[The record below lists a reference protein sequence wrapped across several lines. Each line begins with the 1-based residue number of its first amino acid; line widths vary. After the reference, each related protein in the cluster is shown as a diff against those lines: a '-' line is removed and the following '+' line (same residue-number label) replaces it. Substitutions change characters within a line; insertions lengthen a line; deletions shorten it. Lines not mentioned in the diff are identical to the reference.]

1 MSTIDKEKFQFVKRD
16 DFASETIDAPAYSYW
31 KSVFKQFMKK
41 KSTVVMLGILV
52 AIILISFIYPMF
64 SKFDFNDVSKVNDFS
79 VRYIKP
85 NAEHWFG
92 TDSNGKSLFDG
103 VWFGARNSILISVI
117 ATVINLVIGVFVGLI
132 SFIYPM
138 FSKFDFN
145 DVSKVNDFSVRY
157 IKPNAEHWF
166 GTDSNGKS
174 LFDGVWFGA
183 RNSILISV
191 IATVIN
197 LVIGVFVGGIW
208 GISKSVDRVMMEVY
222 NVISNIPPLLIVI
235 VLTYSIGA
243 GFWNL
248 IFAMSV
254 TTWIGIAFMIRVQIL
269 RYRDLEYN
277 LASRTLGTPTLKIVA
292 KNIMPQLVSVIVT
305 TMTQMLPSFISY
317 EAFLSFF
324 GLGLPITV
332 PSLGRLISDYSQN
345 VTTNAYLFWIPLTT
359 LVLVSLS
366 LFVVG
371 QNLADA
377 SDPRT
382 HR

>member
-1 MSTIDKEKFQFVKRD
+1 MATIDKSKFQFVKRD

-31 KSVFKQFMKK
+31 ESVMRQFLKK
-41 KSTVVMLGILV
+41 KSTITMLGILI
-52 AIILISFIYPMF
+52 AIILMSFIYPMF
-64 SKFDFNDVSKVNDFS
+64 SNFDFNDVSKVNDFS
-79 VRYIKP
+79 MRYIKP
-85 NAEHWFG
+85 SAQYWFG

-103 VWFGARNSILISVI
+103 VWFGARNSILISII
-117 ATVINLVIGVFVGLI
+117 ATVINLAIGVI
-132 SFIYPM
+132 I
-138 FSKFDFN
+138 
-145 DVSKVNDFSVRY
+145 
-157 IKPNAEHWF
+157 
-166 GTDSNGKS
+166 
-174 LFDGVWFGA
+174 
-183 RNSILISV
+183 
-191 IATVIN
+191 
-197 LVIGVFVGGIW
+197 GGIW
-208 GISKSVDRVMMEVY
+208 GISKTVDRVMMEIY
-222 NVISNIPPLLIVI
+222 NIISNIPALLIVI

-248 IFAMSV
+248 IFAMTITGWV
-254 TTWIGIAFMIRVQIL
+254 GIAYTIRVQIM

-277 LASRTLGTPTLKIVA
+277 LASRTLGTPTLKIVT

-305 TMTQMLPSFISY
+305 TTSQMLPSFISY

-324 GLGLPITV
+324 GLGLPVTV

-359 LVLVSLS
+359 LILVSLTF
-366 LFVVG
+366 FVVG

>member
-1 MSTIDKEKFQFVKRD
+1 MSTISNEKFQFVKRD
-16 DFASETIDAPAYSYW
+16 DYASEAIDAPAYSYW
-31 KSVFKQFMKK
+31 GSVFRQFLKK
-41 KSTVVMLGILV
+41 KSTVIMLGILIAV
-52 AIILISFIYPMF
+52 VLMSFIYPMF
-64 SKFDFNDVSKVNDFS
+64 SDFDFNDVSKVNDFS
-79 VRYIKP
+79 ARYIKP

-117 ATVINLVIGVFVGLI
+117 ATFVNLFIGVI
-132 SFIYPM
+132 I
-138 FSKFDFN
+138 
-145 DVSKVNDFSVRY
+145 
-157 IKPNAEHWF
+157 
-166 GTDSNGKS
+166 
-174 LFDGVWFGA
+174 
-183 RNSILISV
+183 
-191 IATVIN
+191 
-197 LVIGVFVGGIW
+197 GGIW
-208 GISKSVDRVMMEVY
+208 GISKSVDRIMMEVY
-222 NVISNIPPLLIVI
+222 NVINNIPSLLIVI

-254 TTWIGIAFMIRVQIL
+254 TTWIGVAYSIRIQML

-277 LASRTLGTPTLKIVA
+277 LASRTLGTPSYKIIM

-305 TMTQMLPSFISY
+305 STSQMLPSFISY

>member
-1 MSTIDKEKFQFVKRD
+1 MSTINNEKFQFVKRD
-16 DFASETIDAPAYSYW
+16 DFASAAIDAPAYSYW
-31 KSVFKQFMKK
+31 GSVFRQFLKK
-41 KSTVVMLGILV
+41 KSTVIMLGILISIV
-52 AIILISFIYPMF
+52 LMSFIYPIF
-64 SKFDFNDVSKVNDFS
+64 SDFDFNDVSKVNDFS
-79 VRYIKP
+79 VRFIKP
-85 NAEHWFG
+85 NAEYWFG
-92 TDSNGKSLFDG
+92 TDSNGKSLFDS

-117 ATVINLVIGVFVGLI
+117 ATFVNLFIGVI
-132 SFIYPM
+132 I
-138 FSKFDFN
+138 
-145 DVSKVNDFSVRY
+145 
-157 IKPNAEHWF
+157 
-166 GTDSNGKS
+166 
-174 LFDGVWFGA
+174 
-183 RNSILISV
+183 
-191 IATVIN
+191 
-197 LVIGVFVGGIW
+197 GGIW
-208 GISKSVDRVMMEVY
+208 GISKSVDRFMLEVY
-222 NVISNIPPLLIVI
+222 NVINNIPSLLIVI

-254 TTWIGIAFMIRVQIL
+254 TTWINVAHSIRIQML

-277 LASRTLGTPTLKIVA
+277 LASRTLGTPDYKIII

-305 TMTQMLPSFISY
+305 STSQMLPSFISY

-332 PSLGRLISDYSQN
+332 PSLGRLISEYSQN

>member
-1 MSTIDKEKFQFVKRD
+1 MATIDKSKFQFVKRD

-31 KSVFKQFMKK
+31 RSVMRQFLKK
-41 KSTVVMLGILV
+41 KSTTIMLGILI
-52 AIILISFIYPMF
+52 AIVLMSFIYPMF
-64 SKFDFNDVSKVNDFS
+64 SKFDFNDVSKVNNFS
-79 VRYIKP
+79 MRYIKP
-85 NAEHWFG
+85 NAEYWFG

-103 VWFGARNSILISVI
+103 VWFGARNSILISII
-117 ATVINLVIGVFVGLI
+117 ATIINLFIGILVGAL
-132 SFIYPM
+132 
-138 FSKFDFN
+138 
-145 DVSKVNDFSVRY
+145 
-157 IKPNAEHWF
+157 
-166 GTDSNGKS
+166 
-174 LFDGVWFGA
+174 
-183 RNSILISV
+183 
-191 IATVIN
+191 
-197 LVIGVFVGGIW
+197 W
-208 GISKSVDRVMMEVY
+208 GISKSVDRIMMEVY
-222 NVISNIPPLLIVI
+222 NIISNIPGLLIVI

-248 IFAMSV
+248 IFAMTITGWV
-254 TTWIGIAFMIRVQIL
+254 GIAYMIRVQIM

-277 LASRTLGTPTLKIVA
+277 LASRTLGTPTLKIIG

-305 TMTQMLPSFISY
+305 TTSQMLPNFISY

-324 GLGLPITV
+324 GLGLPVTV

-359 LVLVSLS
+359 LILVSLS
-366 LFVVG
+366 FFVVG

>member
-1 MSTIDKEKFQFVKRD
+1 MSTISNEKFQFVKRD
-16 DFASETIDAPAYSYW
+16 DYASEAIDAPAYSYW
-31 KSVFKQFMKK
+31 GSVFRQFLKK
-41 KSTVVMLGILV
+41 KSTVIMLGILI
-52 AIILISFIYPMF
+52 AIVLMSFIYPMF
-64 SKFDFNDVSKVNDFS
+64 SDFDFNDVSKVNDFS
-79 VRYIKP
+79 ARYIKP

-117 ATVINLVIGVFVGLI
+117 ATFVNLFIGV
-132 SFIYPM
+132 
-138 FSKFDFN
+138 
-145 DVSKVNDFSVRY
+145 
-157 IKPNAEHWF
+157 
-166 GTDSNGKS
+166 
-174 LFDGVWFGA
+174 
-183 RNSILISV
+183 V
-191 IATVIN
+191 I
-197 LVIGVFVGGIW
+197 GGIW
-208 GISKSVDRVMMEVY
+208 GISKSVDRIMMEVY
-222 NVISNIPPLLIVI
+222 NVINNIPSLLIVI

-254 TTWIGIAFMIRVQIL
+254 TTWISVAHSIRIQML

-277 LASRTLGTPTLKIVA
+277 LASRTLGTPSYKIIM

-305 TMTQMLPSFISY
+305 STSQMLPSFISY

>member
-1 MSTIDKEKFQFVKRD
+1 MATIDKSKFQFVKRD

-31 KSVFKQFMKK
+31 KSVMRQFLKK
-41 KSTVVMLGILV
+41 KSTITMLGILI
-52 AIILISFIYPMF
+52 AIILMSFIYPMF
-64 SKFDFNDVSKVNDFS
+64 SNFDFNDVSKVNDFS
-79 VRYIKP
+79 MRYIKP
-85 NAEHWFG
+85 SGQYWFG

-103 VWFGARNSILISVI
+103 VWFGARNSILISII
-117 ATVINLVIGVFVGLI
+117 ATVINLAIGVI
-132 SFIYPM
+132 I
-138 FSKFDFN
+138 
-145 DVSKVNDFSVRY
+145 
-157 IKPNAEHWF
+157 
-166 GTDSNGKS
+166 
-174 LFDGVWFGA
+174 
-183 RNSILISV
+183 
-191 IATVIN
+191 
-197 LVIGVFVGGIW
+197 GGIW
-208 GISKSVDRVMMEVY
+208 GISKTVDRVMMEIY
-222 NVISNIPPLLIVI
+222 NIISNIPALLIVI

-248 IFAMSV
+248 IFAMTITGWV
-254 TTWIGIAFMIRVQIL
+254 GISYTIRVQIM

-277 LASRTLGTPTLKIVA
+277 LASRTLGTPTLKIVT

-305 TMTQMLPSFISY
+305 TTSQMLPSFISY

-324 GLGLPITV
+324 GLGLPVTV

-359 LVLVSLS
+359 LILVSLTF
-366 LFVVG
+366 FVVG

>member
-1 MSTIDKEKFQFVKRD
+1 MATIDKSKFQFVKRD

-31 KSVFKQFMKK
+31 KSVVRQFLKK
-41 KSTVVMLGILV
+41 KSTITMLGILI
-52 AIILISFIYPMF
+52 AIILMSFIYPMF
-64 SKFDFNDVSKVNDFS
+64 SNFDFNDVSKVNDFS
-79 VRYIKP
+79 MRYIKP
-85 NAEHWFG
+85 SAQYWFG

-103 VWFGARNSILISVI
+103 VWFGARNSILISII
-117 ATVINLVIGVFVGLI
+117 ATVINLAIGVI
-132 SFIYPM
+132 I
-138 FSKFDFN
+138 
-145 DVSKVNDFSVRY
+145 
-157 IKPNAEHWF
+157 
-166 GTDSNGKS
+166 
-174 LFDGVWFGA
+174 
-183 RNSILISV
+183 
-191 IATVIN
+191 
-197 LVIGVFVGGIW
+197 GGIW
-208 GISKSVDRVMMEVY
+208 GISKTVDRVMMEIY
-222 NVISNIPPLLIVI
+222 NIISNIPALLIVI

-248 IFAMSV
+248 IFAMTITGWV
-254 TTWIGIAFMIRVQIL
+254 GIAYTIRVQIM

-277 LASRTLGTPTLKIVA
+277 LASRTLGTPTLKIVT

-305 TMTQMLPSFISY
+305 TTSQMLPSFISY

-324 GLGLPITV
+324 GLGLPVTV

-359 LVLVSLS
+359 LILVSLTF
-366 LFVVG
+366 FVVG

>member
-1 MSTIDKEKFQFVKRD
+1 MATIDKSKFQFVKRD

-31 KSVFKQFMKK
+31 KSVMRQFLKK
-41 KSTVVMLGILV
+41 KSTITMLGILI
-52 AIILISFIYPMF
+52 AIILMSFIYPMF
-64 SKFDFNDVSKVNDFS
+64 SNFDFNDVSKVNDFS
-79 VRYIKP
+79 MRYIKP
-85 NAEHWFG
+85 SGQYWFG

-103 VWFGARNSILISVI
+103 VWFGARNSILISII
-117 ATVINLVIGVFVGLI
+117 ATAINLAIGVI
-132 SFIYPM
+132 I
-138 FSKFDFN
+138 
-145 DVSKVNDFSVRY
+145 
-157 IKPNAEHWF
+157 
-166 GTDSNGKS
+166 
-174 LFDGVWFGA
+174 
-183 RNSILISV
+183 
-191 IATVIN
+191 
-197 LVIGVFVGGIW
+197 GGIW
-208 GISKSVDRVMMEVY
+208 GISKTVDRVMMEVY
-222 NVISNIPPLLIVI
+222 NIISNIPALLIVI

-248 IFAMSV
+248 IFAMTITGWV
-254 TTWIGIAFMIRVQIL
+254 GIAYTIRVQIM

-277 LASRTLGTPTLKIVA
+277 LASRTLGTPTLKIVT

-305 TMTQMLPSFISY
+305 TTSQMLPSFISY

-324 GLGLPITV
+324 GLGLPVTV

-359 LVLVSLS
+359 LILVSLTF
-366 LFVVG
+366 FVVG

>member
-1 MSTIDKEKFQFVKRD
+1 MATIDKSKFQFVKRD

-31 KSVFKQFMKK
+31 RSVMRQFLKK
-41 KSTVVMLGILV
+41 KSTTVMLGILI
-52 AIILISFIYPMF
+52 AIVLMSFIYPMF
-64 SKFDFNDVSKVNDFS
+64 SNFDFNDVSKVNDFS
-79 VRYIKP
+79 MRYIKP

-103 VWFGARNSILISVI
+103 VWFGARNSILISII
-117 ATVINLVIGVFVGLI
+117 ATLINLIIGI
-132 SFIYPM
+132 I
-138 FSKFDFN
+138 
-145 DVSKVNDFSVRY
+145 
-157 IKPNAEHWF
+157 I
-166 GTDSNGKS
+166 
-174 LFDGVWFGA
+174 GA
-183 RNSILISV
+183 
-191 IATVIN
+191 
-197 LVIGVFVGGIW
+197 IW
-208 GISKSVDRVMMEVY
+208 GISKAVDRVMMEVY
-222 NVISNIPPLLIVI
+222 NVISNIPALLIVI

-248 IFAMSV
+248 IFAMTITGWV
-254 TTWIGIAFMIRVQIL
+254 GIAYTIRIQIM

-277 LASRTLGTPTLKIVA
+277 LASRTLGTPTYKIVT

-305 TMTQMLPSFISY
+305 TTSQMLPNFISY

-324 GLGLPITV
+324 GLGLPVTV

-359 LVLVSLS
+359 LILVSLS
-366 LFVVG
+366 FFVVG

>member
-1 MSTIDKEKFQFVKRD
+1 MATIDKSKFQFVKRD

-31 KSVFKQFMKK
+31 KSVMRQFLKK
-41 KSTVVMLGILV
+41 KSTITMLGILI
-52 AIILISFIYPMF
+52 AIILMSFIYPMF
-64 SKFDFNDVSKVNDFS
+64 SNFDFNDVSKVNDFS
-79 VRYIKP
+79 MRYIKP
-85 NAEHWFG
+85 SAQYWFG

-103 VWFGARNSILISVI
+103 VWFGARNSILISII
-117 ATVINLVIGVFVGLI
+117 ATVINLAIGVI
-132 SFIYPM
+132 I
-138 FSKFDFN
+138 
-145 DVSKVNDFSVRY
+145 
-157 IKPNAEHWF
+157 
-166 GTDSNGKS
+166 
-174 LFDGVWFGA
+174 
-183 RNSILISV
+183 
-191 IATVIN
+191 
-197 LVIGVFVGGIW
+197 GGIW
-208 GISKSVDRVMMEVY
+208 GISKTVDRVMMEVY
-222 NVISNIPPLLIVI
+222 NIISNIPALLIVI

-248 IFAMSV
+248 IFALTITGWV
-254 TTWIGIAFMIRVQIL
+254 GIAYTIRVQIM

-277 LASRTLGTPTLKIVA
+277 LASRTLGTPTLKIVT

-305 TMTQMLPSFISY
+305 TTSQMLPSFISY

-324 GLGLPITV
+324 GLGLPVTV

-359 LVLVSLS
+359 LILVSLTF
-366 LFVVG
+366 FVVG

>member
-1 MSTIDKEKFQFVKRD
+1 MSTISNDKFQFVKRD
-16 DFASETIDAPAYSYW
+16 DFASEAIDAPAYSYW
-31 KSVFKQFMKK
+31 GSVFRQFLKK
-41 KSTVVMLGILV
+41 KSTIIMLGILISIV
-52 AIILISFIYPMF
+52 LMSFIYPMF
-64 SKFDFNDVSKVNDFS
+64 SDFDFNDVSKVNDFS
-79 VRYIKP
+79 ARYIKP

-117 ATVINLVIGVFVGLI
+117 ATFINIVIGVI
-132 SFIYPM
+132 
-138 FSKFDFN
+138 
-145 DVSKVNDFSVRY
+145 
-157 IKPNAEHWF
+157 
-166 GTDSNGKS
+166 
-174 LFDGVWFGA
+174 
-183 RNSILISV
+183 
-191 IATVIN
+191 
-197 LVIGVFVGGIW
+197 VGGIW
-208 GISKSVDRVMMEVY
+208 GISKSVDRIMMEVY
-222 NVISNIPPLLIVI
+222 NVINNIPSLLIVI

-248 IFAMSV
+248 IFAM
-254 TTWIGIAFMIRVQIL
+254 TITGWIGIAYNIRIQIL

-277 LASRTLGTPTLKIVA
+277 LASRTLGTPTLKIIV

-305 TMTQMLPSFISY
+305 TASQLLPSFISY

-324 GLGLPITV
+324 GLGLPVTV

-359 LVLVSLS
+359 LILVSLS

>member
-1 MSTIDKEKFQFVKRD
+1 MSTINNEKFQFVKRD
-16 DFASETIDAPAYSYW
+16 DFASEAIDAPAYSYW
-31 KSVFKQFMKK
+31 GSVFRQFLKK
-41 KSTVVMLGILV
+41 KSTVIMLGILISIV
-52 AIILISFIYPMF
+52 LMSFIYPIF
-64 SKFDFNDVSKVNDFS
+64 SDFDFNDVSKVNDFS
-79 VRYIKP
+79 VRFIKP
-85 NAEHWFG
+85 NAEYWFG
-92 TDSNGKSLFDG
+92 TDSNGKSLFDS

-117 ATVINLVIGVFVGLI
+117 ATFVNLFIGVI
-132 SFIYPM
+132 I
-138 FSKFDFN
+138 
-145 DVSKVNDFSVRY
+145 
-157 IKPNAEHWF
+157 
-166 GTDSNGKS
+166 
-174 LFDGVWFGA
+174 
-183 RNSILISV
+183 
-191 IATVIN
+191 
-197 LVIGVFVGGIW
+197 GGIW
-208 GISKSVDRVMMEVY
+208 GISKSVDRFMLEVY
-222 NVISNIPPLLIVI
+222 NVINNIPSLLIVI

-254 TTWIGIAFMIRVQIL
+254 TTWINVAHSIRIQML

-277 LASRTLGTPTLKIVA
+277 LASRTLGTPDYKIII

-305 TMTQMLPSFISY
+305 TTSQMLPSFISY

-332 PSLGRLISDYSQN
+332 PSLGRLISEYSQN

>member
-85 NAEHWFG
+85 NTEHWFG

-117 ATVINLVIGVFVGLI
+117 ATVINV
-132 SFIYPM
+132 
-138 FSKFDFN
+138 
-145 DVSKVNDFSVRY
+145 
-157 IKPNAEHWF
+157 
-166 GTDSNGKS
+166 
-174 LFDGVWFGA
+174 
-183 RNSILISV
+183 
-191 IATVIN
+191 
-197 LVIGVFVGGIW
+197 VIGVFVGGIW

>member
-1 MSTIDKEKFQFVKRD
+1 MSTIDKSKFQFVKRD
-16 DFASETIDAPAYSYW
+16 DFASEAIDAPAYSYW
-31 KSVFKQFMKK
+31 GSVFRQFMKK

-52 AIILISFIYPMF
+52 AIILMSFIYPMF

-79 VRYIKP
+79 ARYIKP
-85 NAEHWFG
+85 N
-92 TDSNGKSLFDG
+92 
-103 VWFGARNSILISVI
+103 V
-117 ATVINLVIGVFVGLI
+117 
-132 SFIYPM
+132 
-138 FSKFDFN
+138 
-145 DVSKVNDFSVRY
+145 
-157 IKPNAEHWF
+157 EHWF

-222 NVISNIPPLLIVI
+222 NVISNIPSLLIVI

-305 TMTQMLPSFISY
+305 TMTQMLPAFISY

>member
-1 MSTIDKEKFQFVKRD
+1 MATIDKSKFQFVKRD

-31 KSVFKQFMKK
+31 RSVMRQFLKK
-41 KSTVVMLGILV
+41 KSTTIMLGILV
-52 AIILISFIYPMF
+52 AIVLMSFIYPMF

-79 VRYIKP
+79 MRYIKP

-103 VWFGARNSILISVI
+103 VWFGARNSILISII
-117 ATVINLVIGVFVGLI
+117 ATLINLIIGI
-132 SFIYPM
+132 I
-138 FSKFDFN
+138 
-145 DVSKVNDFSVRY
+145 
-157 IKPNAEHWF
+157 I
-166 GTDSNGKS
+166 
-174 LFDGVWFGA
+174 GA
-183 RNSILISV
+183 
-191 IATVIN
+191 
-197 LVIGVFVGGIW
+197 IW
-208 GISKSVDRVMMEVY
+208 GISKAVDRIMMEVY
-222 NVISNIPPLLIVI
+222 NVISNIPALLIVI

-248 IFAMSV
+248 IFAMTITGWV
-254 TTWIGIAFMIRVQIL
+254 GIAYTIRIQIM

-277 LASRTLGTPTLKIVA
+277 LASRTLGTPTYKIVT

-305 TMTQMLPSFISY
+305 TTSQMLPNFISY

-324 GLGLPITV
+324 GLGLPVTV

-359 LVLVSLS
+359 LILVSLS
-366 LFVVG
+366 FFVVG

>member
-1 MSTIDKEKFQFVKRD
+1 MATIDKSKFQFVKRD

-31 KSVFKQFMKK
+31 KSVMRQFLKK
-41 KSTVVMLGILV
+41 KSTITMLGILI
-52 AIILISFIYPMF
+52 AIILMSFIYPMF
-64 SKFDFNDVSKVNDFS
+64 SDFDFNDVSKVNDFS
-79 VRYIKP
+79 MRYIKP
-85 NAEHWFG
+85 SGQYWFG

-103 VWFGARNSILISVI
+103 VWFGARNSILISII
-117 ATVINLVIGVFVGLI
+117 ATVINLAIGVI
-132 SFIYPM
+132 I
-138 FSKFDFN
+138 
-145 DVSKVNDFSVRY
+145 
-157 IKPNAEHWF
+157 
-166 GTDSNGKS
+166 
-174 LFDGVWFGA
+174 
-183 RNSILISV
+183 
-191 IATVIN
+191 
-197 LVIGVFVGGIW
+197 GGIW
-208 GISKSVDRVMMEVY
+208 GISKTVDRVMMEVY
-222 NVISNIPPLLIVI
+222 NIISNIPALLIVI

-248 IFAMSV
+248 IFAMTITGWV
-254 TTWIGIAFMIRVQIL
+254 GIAYTIRVQIM

-277 LASRTLGTPTLKIVA
+277 LASRTLGTPTFKIVT

-305 TMTQMLPSFISY
+305 TTSQMLPSFISY

-324 GLGLPITV
+324 GLGLPVTV

-359 LVLVSLS
+359 LILVSLTF
-366 LFVVG
+366 FVVG

>member
-1 MSTIDKEKFQFVKRD
+1 MATIDKSKFQFVKRD

-31 KSVFKQFMKK
+31 RSVMRQFLKK
-41 KSTVVMLGILV
+41 KSTTIMLGILV
-52 AIILISFIYPMF
+52 AIVLMSFIYPMF
-64 SKFDFNDVSKVNDFS
+64 SNFDFNDVSKVNDFS
-79 VRYIKP
+79 MRYIKP

-103 VWFGARNSILISVI
+103 VWFGARNSILISII
-117 ATVINLVIGVFVGLI
+117 ATLINLIIGI
-132 SFIYPM
+132 I
-138 FSKFDFN
+138 
-145 DVSKVNDFSVRY
+145 
-157 IKPNAEHWF
+157 I
-166 GTDSNGKS
+166 
-174 LFDGVWFGA
+174 GA
-183 RNSILISV
+183 
-191 IATVIN
+191 
-197 LVIGVFVGGIW
+197 IW
-208 GISKSVDRVMMEVY
+208 GISKAVDRFMMEVY
-222 NVISNIPPLLIVI
+222 NVISNIPALLIVI

-248 IFAMSV
+248 IFAMTITGWV
-254 TTWIGIAFMIRVQIL
+254 GIAYTIRIQIM

-277 LASRTLGTPTLKIVA
+277 LASRTLGTPTYKIVT

-305 TMTQMLPSFISY
+305 TTSQMLPNFISY

-324 GLGLPITV
+324 GLGPPVTV

-359 LVLVSLS
+359 LILVSLS
-366 LFVVG
+366 FFVVG

>member
-1 MSTIDKEKFQFVKRD
+1 MAAIDKSKFQFVKRD

-31 KSVFKQFMKK
+31 KSVMRQFLKK
-41 KSTVVMLGILV
+41 KSTITMLGILI
-52 AIILISFIYPMF
+52 AIILMSFIYPMF
-64 SKFDFNDVSKVNDFS
+64 SNFDFNDVSKVNDFS
-79 VRYIKP
+79 MRYIKP
-85 NAEHWFG
+85 SGQYWFG

-103 VWFGARNSILISVI
+103 VWFGARNSILISII
-117 ATVINLVIGVFVGLI
+117 ATVINLAIGVI
-132 SFIYPM
+132 I
-138 FSKFDFN
+138 
-145 DVSKVNDFSVRY
+145 
-157 IKPNAEHWF
+157 
-166 GTDSNGKS
+166 
-174 LFDGVWFGA
+174 
-183 RNSILISV
+183 
-191 IATVIN
+191 
-197 LVIGVFVGGIW
+197 GGIW
-208 GISKSVDRVMMEVY
+208 GISKTVDRVMMEVY
-222 NVISNIPPLLIVI
+222 NIISNIPALLIVI

-248 IFAMSV
+248 IFAMTITGWV
-254 TTWIGIAFMIRVQIL
+254 GIAYTIRVQIM

-277 LASRTLGTPTLKIVA
+277 LASRTLGTPTLKIVT

-305 TMTQMLPSFISY
+305 TTSQMLPSFISY

-324 GLGLPITV
+324 GLGLPVTV

-359 LVLVSLS
+359 LILVSLTF
-366 LFVVG
+366 FVVG

>member
-1 MSTIDKEKFQFVKRD
+1 MSTINNEKFQFVKRD
-16 DFASETIDAPAYSYW
+16 DYASEVIDTPAYSYW
-31 KSVFKQFMKK
+31 GSVFRQFFKK
-41 KSTVVMLGILV
+41 KSTVIMLGILISIV
-52 AIILISFIYPMF
+52 LMSFIYPIF
-64 SKFDFNDVSKVNDFS
+64 SDFDFNDVSKVNDFS
-79 VRYIKP
+79 VRFIKP
-85 NAEHWFG
+85 NAEYWFG
-92 TDSNGKSLFDG
+92 TDSNGKSLFDS

-117 ATVINLVIGVFVGLI
+117 ATFVNLFIGVI
-132 SFIYPM
+132 I
-138 FSKFDFN
+138 
-145 DVSKVNDFSVRY
+145 
-157 IKPNAEHWF
+157 
-166 GTDSNGKS
+166 
-174 LFDGVWFGA
+174 
-183 RNSILISV
+183 
-191 IATVIN
+191 
-197 LVIGVFVGGIW
+197 GGIW
-208 GISKSVDRVMMEVY
+208 GISKSVDRFMLEVY
-222 NVISNIPPLLIVI
+222 NVINNIPSLLIVI

-254 TTWIGIAFMIRVQIL
+254 TTWINVAHSIRIQML

-277 LASRTLGTPTLKIVA
+277 LASRTLGTPDYKIII

-305 TMTQMLPSFISY
+305 STSQMLPAFISY

-332 PSLGRLISDYSQN
+332 PSLGRLISEYSQN

-359 LVLVSLS
+359 LILVSLS
-366 LFVVG
+366 LFIVG

>member
-1 MSTIDKEKFQFVKRD
+1 MATIDKSKFQFVKRD

-31 KSVFKQFMKK
+31 RSVMRQFLKK
-41 KSTVVMLGILV
+41 KSTTIMLGILI
-52 AIILISFIYPMF
+52 AIVLISFIYPMF
-64 SKFDFNDVSKVNDFS
+64 SNFDFNDVSKVNDFS
-79 VRYIKP
+79 MRYIKP

-103 VWFGARNSILISVI
+103 VWFGARNSILISII
-117 ATVINLVIGVFVGLI
+117 ATLINLIIGI
-132 SFIYPM
+132 I
-138 FSKFDFN
+138 
-145 DVSKVNDFSVRY
+145 
-157 IKPNAEHWF
+157 I
-166 GTDSNGKS
+166 
-174 LFDGVWFGA
+174 GA
-183 RNSILISV
+183 
-191 IATVIN
+191 
-197 LVIGVFVGGIW
+197 IW
-208 GISKSVDRVMMEVY
+208 GISKAVDRVMMEVY
-222 NVISNIPPLLIVI
+222 NIISNIPALLIVI

-248 IFAMSV
+248 IFAMTITGWV
-254 TTWIGIAFMIRVQIL
+254 GIAYTIRIQIM

-277 LASRTLGTPTLKIVA
+277 LASRTLGTPTYKIVT

-305 TMTQMLPSFISY
+305 TTSQMLPSFISY

-324 GLGLPITV
+324 GLGLPVTV

-359 LVLVSLS
+359 LILVSLS
-366 LFVVG
+366 FFVVG

>member
-1 MSTIDKEKFQFVKRD
+1 MSTISNEKFQFVKRD
-16 DFASETIDAPAYSYW
+16 DYASEAIDAPAYSYW
-31 KSVFKQFMKK
+31 GSVFRQFLKK
-41 KSTVVMLGILV
+41 KSTVIMLS
-52 AIILISFIYPMF
+52 ILIAVVLMSFIYPMF
-64 SKFDFNDVSKVNDFS
+64 SDFDFNDVSKVNDFS
-79 VRYIKP
+79 ARYIKP

-117 ATVINLVIGVFVGLI
+117 ATFVNLFIGV
-132 SFIYPM
+132 
-138 FSKFDFN
+138 
-145 DVSKVNDFSVRY
+145 
-157 IKPNAEHWF
+157 
-166 GTDSNGKS
+166 
-174 LFDGVWFGA
+174 
-183 RNSILISV
+183 V
-191 IATVIN
+191 I
-197 LVIGVFVGGIW
+197 GGIW
-208 GISKSVDRVMMEVY
+208 GISKSVDRIMMEVY
-222 NVISNIPPLLIVI
+222 NVINNIPSLLIVI

-254 TTWIGIAFMIRVQIL
+254 TTWINVAHSIRIQML

-277 LASRTLGTPTLKIVA
+277 LASRTLGTPSYKIIM

-305 TMTQMLPSFISY
+305 STSQMLPSFISY

>member
-1 MSTIDKEKFQFVKRD
+1 MATIDKTKFQFVKRD

-31 KSVFKQFMKK
+31 KSVMRQFLKK
-41 KSTVVMLGILV
+41 KSTVIMLGILV
-52 AIILISFIYPMF
+52 AIILMSFIYPIF
-64 SKFDFNDVSKVNDFS
+64 SDFDFNDVSKVNDFGA
-79 VRYIKP
+79 RYIKP
-85 NAEHWFG
+85 NGQYWFG

-117 ATVINLVIGVFVGLI
+117 ATVINLVIGI
-132 SFIYPM
+132 
-138 FSKFDFN
+138 
-145 DVSKVNDFSVRY
+145 
-157 IKPNAEHWF
+157 
-166 GTDSNGKS
+166 
-174 LFDGVWFGA
+174 
-183 RNSILISV
+183 V
-191 IATVIN
+191 I
-197 LVIGVFVGGIW
+197 GGIW
-208 GISKSVDRVMMEVY
+208 GISKTVDRIMMEVY
-222 NVISNIPPLLIVI
+222 NIISNIPSLLIVI

-248 IFAMSV
+248 IFAMTITGWV
-254 TTWIGIAFMIRVQIL
+254 GIAYTIRIQIM

-277 LASRTLGTPTLKIVA
+277 LASRTLGTPTLKIIV

-305 TMTQMLPSFISY
+305 TASQLLPSFISY

-324 GLGLPITV
+324 GLGLPVTV

-345 VTTNAYLFWIPLTT
+345 VTTTAYLFWIPLTT
-359 LVLVSLS
+359 LILVSLS

>member
-1 MSTIDKEKFQFVKRD
+1 MATIDKSKFQFVKRD

-31 KSVFKQFMKK
+31 KSVMRQFLKK
-41 KSTVVMLGILV
+41 KSTITMLGILI
-52 AIILISFIYPMF
+52 AIILMSFIYPMF
-64 SKFDFNDVSKVNDFS
+64 SNFNFNDVSKVNDFS
-79 VRYIKP
+79 MRYIKP
-85 NAEHWFG
+85 SGQYWFG

-103 VWFGARNSILISVI
+103 VWFGARNSILISII
-117 ATVINLVIGVFVGLI
+117 ATVINLAIGVI
-132 SFIYPM
+132 I
-138 FSKFDFN
+138 
-145 DVSKVNDFSVRY
+145 
-157 IKPNAEHWF
+157 
-166 GTDSNGKS
+166 
-174 LFDGVWFGA
+174 
-183 RNSILISV
+183 
-191 IATVIN
+191 
-197 LVIGVFVGGIW
+197 GGIW
-208 GISKSVDRVMMEVY
+208 GISKTVDRVMMEIY
-222 NVISNIPPLLIVI
+222 NIISNIPALLIVI

-248 IFAMSV
+248 IFAMTITGWV
-254 TTWIGIAFMIRVQIL
+254 GIAYTIRVQIM

-277 LASRTLGTPTLKIVA
+277 LASRTLGTPTLKIVT

-305 TMTQMLPSFISY
+305 TTSQMLPSFISY

-324 GLGLPITV
+324 GLGLPVTV

-359 LVLVSLS
+359 LILVSLTF
-366 LFVVG
+366 FVVG

>member
-1 MSTIDKEKFQFVKRD
+1 MATIDKTKFQFVKRD

-31 KSVFKQFMKK
+31 RSVMRQFLKK
-41 KSTVVMLGILV
+41 KSTTIMLGILI
-52 AIILISFIYPMF
+52 AIVLMSFIYPMF
-64 SKFDFNDVSKVNDFS
+64 SNFDFNDVSKVNDFS
-79 VRYIKP
+79 MRYIKP

-103 VWFGARNSILISVI
+103 VWFGARNSILISII
-117 ATVINLVIGVFVGLI
+117 ATLINLIIGI
-132 SFIYPM
+132 I
-138 FSKFDFN
+138 
-145 DVSKVNDFSVRY
+145 
-157 IKPNAEHWF
+157 I
-166 GTDSNGKS
+166 
-174 LFDGVWFGA
+174 GA
-183 RNSILISV
+183 
-191 IATVIN
+191 
-197 LVIGVFVGGIW
+197 IW
-208 GISKSVDRVMMEVY
+208 GISKAVDRIMMEVY
-222 NVISNIPPLLIVI
+222 NVISNIPALLIVI

-248 IFAMSV
+248 IFAMTITGWV
-254 TTWIGIAFMIRVQIL
+254 GIAYTIRIQIM

-277 LASRTLGTPTLKIVA
+277 LASRTLGTPTYKIVT

-305 TMTQMLPSFISY
+305 TTSQMLPNFISY

-324 GLGLPITV
+324 GLGLPVTV

-359 LVLVSLS
+359 LILVSLS
-366 LFVVG
+366 FFVVG

>member
-1 MSTIDKEKFQFVKRD
+1 MATIDKSKFQFVKRD

-31 KSVFKQFMKK
+31 KSVMRQFLKK
-41 KSTVVMLGILV
+41 KSTITMLGILI
-52 AIILISFIYPMF
+52 AIILMSFIYPMF
-64 SKFDFNDVSKVNDFS
+64 SNFDFNDVSKVNDFS
-79 VRYIKP
+79 MRYIKP
-85 NAEHWFG
+85 SGQYWFG

-103 VWFGARNSILISVI
+103 VWFGARNSILISII
-117 ATVINLVIGVFVGLI
+117 ATVINLAIGVI
-132 SFIYPM
+132 I
-138 FSKFDFN
+138 
-145 DVSKVNDFSVRY
+145 
-157 IKPNAEHWF
+157 
-166 GTDSNGKS
+166 
-174 LFDGVWFGA
+174 
-183 RNSILISV
+183 
-191 IATVIN
+191 
-197 LVIGVFVGGIW
+197 GGIW
-208 GISKSVDRVMMEVY
+208 GISKTVDRVMMEIY
-222 NVISNIPPLLIVI
+222 NIISNIPALLIVI

-248 IFAMSV
+248 IFAMTITGWV
-254 TTWIGIAFMIRVQIL
+254 GIAYTIRVQIM

-277 LASRTLGTPTLKIVA
+277 LASRTLGTPTLKIVT

-305 TMTQMLPSFISY
+305 TSSQMLPSFISY

-324 GLGLPITV
+324 GLGLPVTV

-359 LVLVSLS
+359 LILVSLTF
-366 LFVVG
+366 FVVG

>member
-1 MSTIDKEKFQFVKRD
+1 MATIDKSKFQFVKRD

-31 KSVFKQFMKK
+31 RSVMRQFLKK
-41 KSTVVMLGILV
+41 KSTTIMLGILI
-52 AIILISFIYPMF
+52 AIVLMSFIYPMF

-79 VRYIKP
+79 MRYIKP

-103 VWFGARNSILISVI
+103 VWFGARNSILISII
-117 ATVINLVIGVFVGLI
+117 ATVINLIIGI
-132 SFIYPM
+132 I
-138 FSKFDFN
+138 
-145 DVSKVNDFSVRY
+145 
-157 IKPNAEHWF
+157 I
-166 GTDSNGKS
+166 
-174 LFDGVWFGA
+174 GA
-183 RNSILISV
+183 
-191 IATVIN
+191 
-197 LVIGVFVGGIW
+197 IW
-208 GISKSVDRVMMEVY
+208 GISKAVDRVMMEVY
-222 NVISNIPPLLIVI
+222 NVISNIPALLIVI

-248 IFAMSV
+248 IFAMTITGWV
-254 TTWIGIAFMIRVQIL
+254 GIAYTIRIQIM
-269 RYRDLEYN
+269 RYRDLGYN
-277 LASRTLGTPTLKIVA
+277 LASRTLGTPTYKIVT

-305 TMTQMLPSFISY
+305 TTSQMLPNFISY

-324 GLGLPITV
+324 GLGLPVTV

-359 LVLVSLS
+359 LILVSLS
-366 LFVVG
+366 FFVVG

>member
-1 MSTIDKEKFQFVKRD
+1 MATIDKSKFQFVKRD

-31 KSVFKQFMKK
+31 RSVMRQFLKK
-41 KSTVVMLGILV
+41 KSTTIMLGILV
-52 AIILISFIYPMF
+52 AIVLMSFIYPMF
-64 SKFDFNDVSKVNDFS
+64 SNFDFNDVSKVNDFS
-79 VRYIKP
+79 MRYIKP

-117 ATVINLVIGVFVGLI
+117 ATLINLIIGI
-132 SFIYPM
+132 I
-138 FSKFDFN
+138 
-145 DVSKVNDFSVRY
+145 
-157 IKPNAEHWF
+157 I
-166 GTDSNGKS
+166 
-174 LFDGVWFGA
+174 GA
-183 RNSILISV
+183 
-191 IATVIN
+191 
-197 LVIGVFVGGIW
+197 IW
-208 GISKSVDRVMMEVY
+208 GISKAVDRIMMEVY
-222 NVISNIPPLLIVI
+222 NVISNIPALLIVI

-248 IFAMSV
+248 IFAMTITGWV
-254 TTWIGIAFMIRVQIL
+254 GIAYTIRIQIM

-277 LASRTLGTPTLKIVA
+277 LASRTLGTPTYKIVT

-305 TMTQMLPSFISY
+305 TTSQMLPNFISY

-324 GLGLPITV
+324 GLGLPVTV

-359 LVLVSLS
+359 LILVSLS
-366 LFVVG
+366 FFVVG

>member
-1 MSTIDKEKFQFVKRD
+1 MATIDKSKFQFVKRD

-31 KSVFKQFMKK
+31 KSVMRQFLKK
-41 KSTVVMLGILV
+41 KSTITMLGIQI
-52 AIILISFIYPMF
+52 AIILMSFIYPMF
-64 SKFDFNDVSKVNDFS
+64 SNFDFNDVSKVNDFS
-79 VRYIKP
+79 MRYIKP
-85 NAEHWFG
+85 SAQFWFG

-103 VWFGARNSILISVI
+103 VWFGARNSILISII
-117 ATVINLVIGVFVGLI
+117 ATVINLAIGVI
-132 SFIYPM
+132 I
-138 FSKFDFN
+138 
-145 DVSKVNDFSVRY
+145 
-157 IKPNAEHWF
+157 
-166 GTDSNGKS
+166 
-174 LFDGVWFGA
+174 
-183 RNSILISV
+183 
-191 IATVIN
+191 
-197 LVIGVFVGGIW
+197 GGIW
-208 GISKSVDRVMMEVY
+208 GISKTVDRVMMEVY
-222 NVISNIPPLLIVI
+222 NIISNIPALLIVI

-248 IFAMSV
+248 IFAMTITGWV
-254 TTWIGIAFMIRVQIL
+254 GIAYTIRVQIM

-277 LASRTLGTPTLKIVA
+277 LASRTLGTPTLKIVT

-305 TMTQMLPSFISY
+305 TTSQMLPSFISY

-324 GLGLPITV
+324 GLGLPVTV

-359 LVLVSLS
+359 LILVSLTF
-366 LFVVG
+366 FVVG